1 MNLEIFKFMYSFYE
15 ENKTLVLISIA
26 SSITRAGLDSI
37 IIPRTLANVF
47 NSLSSENSTNSKTTD
62 FSEFRSTLIMLIV
75 MWIILRII
83 YALSNYCRRMIEPKI
98 TEYIINKLVN
108 AVFSKYEAINEL
120 SDVSILINKIHLIK
134 RNLQE
139 LFFLMFTIFI
149 PRIIVLVISLI
160 NITFINKKIGGFL
173 TLSILLQCL
182 VIYNN
187 YKECLN
193 TSFEEIESQDR
204 MYEYIEDVFQN
215 INIVQSTND
224 GYKTELK
231 NINNLADEVSHREN
245 ITISCVNTQQN
256 HSFFI
261 NLIVFIIVLLIV
273 YNFHITNQIT
283 NKEVVTIILSV
294 NGMFENIADFSYYV
308 PELLSRFGVLNS
320 NEEFLKE
327 LMKYEDEDELIRTLE
342 IKNNYIIFNKVS
354 FSYKN
359 HVLLND
365 YSVTLPPNKII
376 GLFGSSGSG
385 KSTFIKLIFG
395 IATAMEGEIYVGNIP
410 VIKKNCKQIRKHI
423 SYMHQNSTSLFDKS
437 LFDNIIYG
445 FSPSDNNRQ
454 RIIDLFEKFNL
465 YGIFKNLD
473 KDKEKYSFLD
483 KPVGKG
489 GSNLSGGQKAIV
501 HLLRLD
507 LNDMA
512 KIIILDEVTSALDND
527 SRDSIIEYIKY
538 LNSKNKTIFIISHD
552 TYFHTIY
559 DLELQ
564 FSHVRNPVLKVV
576 KKSSSSSKN

>member
-15 ENKTLVLISIA
+15 ENKTLVLVSIA

-47 NSLSSENSTNSKTTD
+47 NSLSSENKGTD
-62 FSEFRSTLIMLIV
+62 FSEFRKTLIILIV
-75 MWIILRII
+75 MWIIMKII

-98 TEYIINKLVN
+98 TEYIINRLVK
-108 AVFSKYEAINEL
+108 AVFSKYEAVNEL

-134 RNLQE
+134 KNLQE
-139 LFFLMFTIFI
+139 LFFLIFTVFI
-149 PRIIVLVISLI
+149 PKMIVLVVSLI
-160 NITFINKKIGGFL
+160 NITIINKEIGGFL

-187 YKECLN
+187 YTECLN
-193 TSFEEIESQDR
+193 TSFAEIESQDK
-204 MYEYIEDVFQN
+204 MYEYLEDVFQN

-224 GYKTELK
+224 GYETELK

-245 ITISCVNTQQN
+245 ISISCVNTQQN

-261 NLIVFIIVLLIV
+261 NLIVFIIVLLII

-294 NGMFENIADFSYYV
+294 NGMFENIYDFSYYI
-308 PELLSRFGVLNS
+308 PELLSRFGVLSS
-320 NEEFLKE
+320 NEEFLQE
-327 LMKYEDEDELIRTLE
+327 LMVYDEGEDELIKSLE
-342 IKNNYIIFNKVS
+342 LKNNYIIFNKVS

-395 IATAMEGEIYVGNIP
+395 IITAMEGEIYVGNIP
-410 VIKKNCKQIRKHI
+410 VIKKNCKQIRKYI

-437 LFDNIIYG
+437 LYDNIVYG
-445 FSPSDNNRQ
+445 FSPSDDNRK

-465 YGIFKNLD
+465 YGIFKNLV
-473 KDKEKYSFLD
+473 KDKEKYSFLY

-512 KIIILDEVTSALDND
+512 KIIILDEVTSALDNN
-527 SRDSIIEYIKY
+527 SRDSIIDYIKY

-552 TYFHTIY
+552 TFFHTIY
-559 DLELQ
+559 DIELQ
-564 FSHVRNPVLKVV
+564 FSHVRNPVMKV
-576 KKSSSSSKN
+576 KSSSSLKN